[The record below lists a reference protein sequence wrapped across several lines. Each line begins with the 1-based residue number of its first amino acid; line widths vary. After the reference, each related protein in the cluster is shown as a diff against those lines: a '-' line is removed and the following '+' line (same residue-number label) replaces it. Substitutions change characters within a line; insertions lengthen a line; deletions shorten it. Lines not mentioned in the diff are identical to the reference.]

1 MSALYLVSFQVVDN
15 KIISQTV
22 PVSVNPYSL
31 KCYKMKRKINLPFI
45 DKSGYHSRCLD
56 YGKVLSID

>member
-1 MSALYLVSFQVVDN
+1 MSTLYLVSFQVVDN

-45 DKSGYHSRCLD
+45 DKSACHSRCLD